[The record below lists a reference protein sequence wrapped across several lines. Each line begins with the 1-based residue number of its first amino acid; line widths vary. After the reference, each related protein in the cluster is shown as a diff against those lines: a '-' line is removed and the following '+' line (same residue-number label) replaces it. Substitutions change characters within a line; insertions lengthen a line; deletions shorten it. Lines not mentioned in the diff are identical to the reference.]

1 MSKGR
6 GGLPGMNPAALQKQL
21 QDMQKKMMET
31 QEALGRETVTSTAG
45 GGAVLVTI
53 TGQQKVTE
61 VKINADALK
70 EGDAPLDI
78 EMLQDLVLAAVN
90 GAVERSQTLA
100 ADRMG
105 QVTGGLNFPGF

>member
-1 MSKGR
+1 
-6 GGLPGMNPAALQKQL
+6 MNPAALQKQL

-31 QEALGRETVTSTAG
+31 QEALGSETVTSTAG
-45 GGAVLVTI
+45 GGAVSVTI

-90 GAVERSQTLA
+90 DAIERSQKLA

-105 QVTGGLNFPGF
+105 AVTGGLKIPGF